1 MVAVVLNGLV
11 HLVLVEVLDGS
22 LVPAEGPEGRQLGS
36 ANDSMIL
43 LNHLLCRAE
52 NEEVY
57 LQLATKGDVAEY
69 RLVRLGIVESDD
81 GKLGIAV
88 PEKDTDVL
96 LGLPGLNK
104 DEWMHTVLA
113 SAAATIVNVLKAVD
127 SVGPHTEGA
136 LSEFEGT
143 SAFTEAVLAL
153 ARQQHVH
160 LDVLVSKDEV
170 LPPGVEDHS
179 VVVFVILE

>member
-22 LVPAEGPEGRQLGS
+22 LVPAERPEGRQLGS

-69 RLVRLGIVESDD
+69 RLVRLGIVDLMMGSW
-81 GKLGIAV
+81 A
-88 PEKDTDVL
+88 L
-96 LGLPGLNK
+96 LF
-104 DEWMHTVLA
+104 
-113 SAAATIVNVLKAVD
+113 LKKIPTY
-127 SVGPHTEGA
+127 SWG
-136 LSEFEGT
+136 F
-143 SAFTEAVLAL
+143 
-153 ARQQHVH
+153 
-160 LDVLVSKDEV
+160 LV
-170 LPPGVEDHS
+170 
-179 VVVFVILE
+179 